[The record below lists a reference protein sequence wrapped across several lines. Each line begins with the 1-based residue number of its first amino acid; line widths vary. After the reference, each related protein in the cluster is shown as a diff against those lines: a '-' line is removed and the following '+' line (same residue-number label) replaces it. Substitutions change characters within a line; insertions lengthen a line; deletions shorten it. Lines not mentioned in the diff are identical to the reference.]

1 MDDDVRWVVALV
13 DHSDASTAEKW
24 FTAIYTTM
32 TTESPPTDISTFS
45 APFASAADAAGF
57 SSSTVEQFLVRL
69 AERTNAMEAIT
80 RTALAGPSELAREWA
95 ALKAQTAQQQ
105 QTPQQQQAA
114 PQWDAGRSRWVTLK
128 DGAWVDEVS
137 EVNGEP
143 FVLNQDRT
151 QWVHAEPWKWDDG
164 TAEWSYHDNGTWKV
178 QQHWNGTEWL
188 KLAKDKQTWVPYPAA
203 TIAAQEA
210 APQDVA
216 GTVAKE
222 QSSQPVAL
230 DDDSDDDKPEG
241 EVLLTEE
248 VLDPV
253 LEEILAE
260 IGEIPEAHKD
270 MVAEILMEQ
279 VEMAVNA
286 GSGGQR

>member
-1 MDDDVRWVVALV
+1 MDDDVRWVVGLV

-24 FTAIYTTM
+24 FTAINTTM
-32 TTESPPTDISTFS
+32 TTESPPTDTS
-45 APFASAADAAGF
+45 AFGASFAAAAEGAGF
-57 SSSTVEQFLVRL
+57 SSSTVEGFLVRL
-69 AERTNAMEAIT
+69 AERTNAMEAVT
-80 RTALAGPSELAREWA
+80 RTALANPSELAQEWA
-95 ALKAQTAQQQ
+95 ALKQQVQ
-105 QTPQQQQAA
+105 P
-114 PQWDAGRSRWVTLK
+114 PQWDAGRSRWVTLT

-143 FVLNQDRT
+143 FVLNQTRT

-164 TAEWSYHDNGTWKV
+164 TQEWSYYDNGTWKV

-203 TIAAQEA
+203 ATATQAPVADAVAQE
-210 APQDVA
+210 
-216 GTVAKE
+216 
-222 QSSQPVAL
+222 QSPVAL
-230 DDDSDDDKPEG
+230 DDHDDDDVDDDKPEG
-241 EVLLTEE
+241 EVVLAEE
-248 VLDPV
+248 ILDPV

-279 VEMAVNA
+279 VEVAVNA
-286 GSGGQR
+286 GSGGQQ